1 MLGASVRLL
10 RIRYTRFTTLPAGT
24 ASDSFGWRIILRSCV
39 SRKRGTPSG
48 TRITAI
54 GMCERDALLRRE
66 RRSRPHWTMLF
77 YRVAID
83 GMPHPDPDEIAE
95 ARFVEIADALRL
107 VRDEEMRS
115 ILREIC

>member
-1 MLGASVRLL
+1 
-10 RIRYTRFTTLPAGT
+10 
-24 ASDSFGWRIILRSCV
+24 
-39 SRKRGTPSG
+39 
-48 TRITAI
+48 
-54 GMCERDALLRRE
+54 
-66 RRSRPHWTMLF
+66 MLF